1 MSWLEAFKTECLQD
15 LAAHALEYGV
25 LVLSFDVL
33 DRKLEGKLG
42 DDLEK
47 QAETVLKN
55 QMQSTQVGL
64 QNSIATE
71 TEQGKLEVAK
81 VRAMQVKTEAEA
93 NYLKTAREADAT
105 YYQQLKQAD
114 AQAET
119 LRRIAQAEADSTKIS
134 VAQQILT
141 IQALA
146 EADARR
152 IELEGQGYA
161 SVTSDHARRIQLELI
176 ETNKIKSLP
185 ERSTLFINSTQT
197 GSTSEAVTDAY
208 KFAHGLSIGQRS

>member
-1 MSWLEAFKTECLQD
+1 MSWLEAFKSECLQD

-64 QNSIATE
+64 QNRIATE
-71 TEQGKLEVAK
+71 TEQGKLEVAN

-105 YYQQLKQAD
+105 YYQAIKQAD
-114 AQAET
+114 AQAENLVRVART
-119 LRRIAQAEADSTKIS
+119 EAESN
-134 VAQQILT
+134 QIQVEQEVRA

-146 EADARR
+146 EANAKR

-161 SVTSDHARRIQLELI
+161 SVTSEHARRIQLETV
-176 ETNKIKSLP
+176 EMEKFKNLP
-185 ERSTLFINSTQT
+185 AQATLFVNQGDHSS
-197 GSTSEAVTDAY
+197 GVSDGY
-208 KFAHGLSIGQRS
+208 KFATGMSLGNVSKS